1 MIVVEGKLRGK
12 QRPRFNTKPGRV
24 FTPKE
29 TITYENWIK
38 SCYIEQCGEYLEGA
52 IKASIYVYYK
62 IPKSYTKKRVQA
74 IREGKEMPLKT
85 PDADNCAKIVL
96 DSLNSIAYRDD
107 SQIVSLIVVKRWTEE
122 NERIE
127 FRLDE
132 I

>member
-1 MIVVEGKLRGK
+1 MIVVEGKIRGK
-12 QRPRFNTKPGRV
+12 QRPRFNTKTGRV

>member
-1 MIVVEGKLRGK
+1 MLDRS
-12 QRPRFNTKPGRV
+12 PRFNTKTGRV

>member
-1 MIVVEGKLRGK
+1 MIVVEGKIRGK
-12 QRPRFNTKPGRV
+12 QRPRFNTKTGRI

>member
-1 MIVVEGKLRGK
+1 MIVVEGKIRGK
-12 QRPRFNTKPGRV
+12 QRPRFNTKTGRV

-107 SQIVSLIVVKRWTEE
+107 SQIVNLIVVKRWTEE

>member
-1 MIVVEGKLRGK
+1 MIVVEGKIRGK
-12 QRPRFNTKPGRV
+12 QRPRFNTETGRV

>member
-1 MIVVEGKLRGK
+1 
-12 QRPRFNTKPGRV
+12 
-24 FTPKE
+24 
-29 TITYENWIK
+29 
-38 SCYIEQCGEYLEGA
+38 
-52 IKASIYVYYK
+52 
-62 IPKSYTKKRVQA
+62 
-74 IREGKEMPLKT
+74 MPLKT

>member
-1 MIVVEGKLRGK
+1 MIVVEGKIRGK
-12 QRPRFNTKPGRV
+12 QRPRFNTKTGRV

-96 DSLNSIAYRDD
+96 DSLNYIAYRDD